1 METWKTI
8 KDFYNYEISNYGNVR
23 RKECV
28 VIYSNGIKANYNQKS
43 IKQENVRYGYK
54 RVTLSQNNIQKRY
67 QVHRLVALHF
77 ISNKQNKPCVNHI
90 DGNTSNNYVSNLEWC
105 TYSENEIHS
114 YKKLGKI
121 NAIRKLSNDDVA
133 DIRSA
138 GIMGRNGNVKSLSI
152 KYSVSITTII
162 NVLNNAYYV

>member
-8 KDFYNYEISNYGNVR
+8 KDFDNYEVSNYGNVR

-28 VIYSNGIKANYNQKS
+28 VIHCNGIKANYNQKS

-54 RVTLSQNNIQKRY
+54 RVTLSQNNKQKRY

-77 ISNKQNKPCVNHI
+77 ISNDLNKPCVNHI
-90 DGNTSNNYVSNLEWC
+90 DGNPSNNYVSNLEWC

-121 NAIRKLSNDDVA
+121 NPIRKLNDTDA
-133 DIRSA
+133 KDIRNNC
-138 GIMGRNGNVKSLSI
+138 ITGRGGNVKSLA
-152 KYSVSITTII
+152 KYYGVSQSSITNII
-162 NVLNNAYYV
+162 NNRYYV